1 MTTYILV
8 IFILTPSSMTS
19 GHIPP
24 FENKETCE
32 IAGQEFTKVFNW
44 AGRYSCIPHTSKG
57 TK

>member
-8 IFILTPSSMTS
+8 LFILTPSSLTS

-32 IAGQEFTKVFNW
+32 IAGQHFTKNYNW
-44 AGRYSCIPHTSKG
+44 GVRYACIPHTSKG